1 MIKHLILIAGIILL
15 FSFCIYLIT
24 GNTIC
29 LAFGIGISILLI
41 FLVITI
47 PINVFFYRLR
57 TGKKISETRMG
68 YYMILQLVALIV
80 VMAFSLI
87 NINHP
92 TTPLGFLLRAA
103 IVGLPFLGIYLI
115 YKYRKKN
122 K

>member
-103 IVGLPFLGIYLI
+103 IVGLLY
-115 YKYRKKN
+115 
-122 K
+122 